1 MPADSCYH
9 AGMAAQLTIRG
20 VSDETAQSLRRL
32 SRERAQSINATVLEI
47 LEHALGTRERRQRLE
62 RYATW
67 TEADRAEFD
76 EALRAQR
83 TIDDELWR

>member
-1 MPADSCYH
+1 MST
-9 AGMAAQLTIRG
+9 QLTIRG
-20 VSDETAQSLRRL
+20 VSDETARRLKRL
-32 SRERAQSINATVLEI
+32 SREREQSINATVLEI
-47 LEHALGTRERRQRLE
+47 LERSLGIEERRRRLE

-67 TEADRAEFD
+67 TTADRAEFD